1 MYICIHITRLFSKAS
16 LWPRS
21 LLEQHKSRTV
31 IKVTSVATFGTR
43 NNQKPKRWGEGR
55 GGGRQRIGRGEKG
68 AQVSKQRDSYPITRR
83 KSEAFLTLEG
93 LDIGYSVWPRCNF
106 AVRLDLEEWHNLRVS
121 LRSTDPAADVSRV
134 VSMSSSPPP
143 LRDTVVAME
152 VNVSRV

>member
-55 GGGRQRIGRGEKG
+55 GGGRRRIGRGGRELRSQSSATHIQLRG
-68 AQVSKQRDSYPITRR
+68 ENPRHSWHWRASISVIRFGLDAISRFDSILRNGTIYAFRFDQLTRR
-83 KSEAFLTLEG
+83 PMS
-93 LDIGYSVWPRCNF
+93 
-106 AVRLDLEEWHNLRVS
+106 RVS
-121 LRSTDPAADVSRV
+121 FRCR
-134 VSMSSSPPP
+134 PPP
-143 LRDTVVAME
+143 LLSATR
-152 VNVSRV
+152 S